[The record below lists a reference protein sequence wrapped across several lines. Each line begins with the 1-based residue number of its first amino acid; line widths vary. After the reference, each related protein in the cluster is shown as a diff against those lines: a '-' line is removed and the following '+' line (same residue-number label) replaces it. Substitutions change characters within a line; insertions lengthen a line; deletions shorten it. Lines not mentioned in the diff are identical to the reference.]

1 MASKTEVRKKDMA
14 RKTDVKL
21 ELPTDIDR
29 LLMIHWCYH
38 SINRYATVNNKYMKD
53 YDKNKESNKE

>member
-1 MASKTEVRKKDMA
+1 MASKTEVRKKDMT

-29 LLMIHWCYH
+29 LLMIH
-38 SINRYATVNNKYMKD
+38 
-53 YDKNKESNKE
+53 